1 MRTRKGFTLVELLV
15 VIAIIGI
22 LIALLLPAVQQ
33 AREAARRMSCT
44 NNLKQIG
51 LATHNYAD
59 TYQGAFPNAG
69 WDGPDPPPS
78 GLNGY
83 LSDYSPMAK
92 ILPYME
98 QENLQNLIDFGFFM
112 GHPGRDGIIPQI
124 RPIIQYPINSFF
136 CPSAT
141 TPQVQQITDSV
152 SGDTVS
158 VAGSSYGMNA
168 GNGLDA
174 AFHAGTTANNGMC
187 WVKAKIKFASVTD
200 GTTNTL
206 LFSET
211 VTGTGDSPTTTDAD
225 VRIYRLS
232 PSSSIDFVDYGN
244 RANASGI
251 AGVQSEVSSGSW
263 DGGRCLMWLRGS
275 VPQGPLLNGLLTP
288 NNSAPDLT
296 YRSSKANSARS
307 FHPGGVNACLVDGS
321 VRFVPDTVNADA
333 WHALWSRAGGEIN
346 TINQ

>member
-1 MRTRKGFTLVELLV
+1 MRHRQGFTLVELLV

-69 WDGPDPPPS
+69 WAGPDNPAP
-78 GLNGY
+78 LNGY

-98 QENLQNLIDFGFFM
+98 QQNLQNLVDFGFFM
-112 GHPGRDGIIPQI
+112 GHPGKDGIIPEI
-124 RPIIQYPINSFF
+124 RPIIQYPVSSFF
-136 CPSAT
+136 CPSAI
-141 TPQVQQITDSV
+141 TPQVQQTTDSV
-152 SGDTVS
+152 SGDTVT

-168 GNGLDA
+168 GNGLDDS
-174 AFHAGTTANNGMC
+174 FHVGKAENNGMC
-187 WVKAKIKFASVTD
+187 WVKAKLKFASVTD

-211 VTGTGDSPTTTDAD
+211 NHGNGTSPGTTEAD
-225 VRIYRLS
+225 VRIYRLNPGS
-232 PSSSIDFVDYGN
+232 GIDFVDYGS
-244 RANASGI
+244 RANANGI
-251 AGVQSEVSSGSW
+251 AGVQSEINAGSW

-296 YRSSKANSARS
+296 YKSSKANAARS

-321 VRFVPDTVNADA
+321 VRFIPDTVNTNA
-333 WHALWSRAGGEIN
+333 WHALWSRAGGEVN
-346 TINQ
+346 SVN